1 MTWHISINLRDISTT
16 EENLFSKQ
24 RLDLGLRTPQKINSR
39 HLPTQK
45 HVIFFD
51 RSVALRVDAWEGR
64 EPIFNCIIC
73 TFHHIGWINRLLKIF
88 NLKIFFPI
96 LRILPRTS
104 KYLIILTYP
113 SRDCFD
119 ILFNCVILTTFLCML
134 FLFFHSIYFAV
145 LCCCCSCLS
154 ISSIFVKFFLL
165 VGPNWPAS
173 LVLILQ
179 NLDFT
184 WSLNALS

>member
-1 MTWHISINLRDISTT
+1 MI
-16 EENLFSKQ
+16 
-24 RLDLGLRTPQKINSR
+24 
-39 HLPTQK
+39 
-45 HVIFFD
+45 
-51 RSVALRVDAWEGR
+51 RSVALRVDVWEGR

-154 ISSIFVKFFLL
+154 TSSIFVKFLLL
-165 VGPNWPAS
+165 VSPNWPAS